1 MRIVEEHTE
10 FTLQQINN
18 ELRLR
23 LPHNPL
29 ICLSSLCKAL
39 RCQLI
44 TLKTM
49 KNVPVDRNRDDV
61 KMSRLMFIEWLL
73 QNE

>member
-1 MRIVEEHTE
+1 MFPVRGESRRVDYEIGEVEARIVEGHPE
-10 FTLQQINN
+10 FTLQQIIN

-23 LPHNPL
+23 LPHKPL
-29 ICLSSLCKAL
+29 ICLSSLRKAL

-49 KNVPVDRNRDDV
+49 
-61 KMSRLMFIEWLL
+61 
-73 QNE
+73 